1 MGDAS
6 AFSVMVGIGET
17 YFAAFALAVGTGKT
31 FAGLIATLPMLAGA
45 FLQLATPWAVRRF
58 GSHKYWVVTCA
69 SVQAASLLLM
79 PLAVLFVPQW
89 LTGGETSG
97 SGNLTPALWV
107 FLAATLYWGS
117 GLATGPAWNTWMEE
131 IIPRR
136 VRTRYFACRQRV
148 SQGLT
153 LLGFVVGGIALQA
166 GNAAGWLLP
175 AFVGIFIVGSLCRF
189 LSAGFL
195 SQQSEP
201 SRGRVEERSVSLGQL
216 LARTRGDVG
225 GRLVFYLLAVQT
237 AVQISGPYFTP
248 YMLSSERMS
257 YFNYM
262 LLIGVGFLG
271 KVIAL
276 PRWGRV
282 AQVAGARRLL
292 WIGGTAIVPIAALW
306 CFSDYFARWQMTL
319 PVNLFVVTFQ
329 WEISGKL
336 LYLFGVQLLSGITWA
351 AYELAMLLMFFEAIP
366 RQDRTS
372 VLTFYNFGNAMAMVV
387 GGLIGAA
394 ILQLGHESH
403 SAFLTLFAASSACR
417 LLTLV
422 FLYRAPNSAP
432 VNLQA
437 AMQPAVRV
445 VSVRPDN
452 GINRPILSSL
462 SDDATDAKE

>member
-1 MGDAS
+1 
-6 AFSVMVGIGET
+6 
-17 YFAAFALAVGTGKT
+17 
-31 FAGLIATLPMLAGA
+31 
-45 FLQLATPWAVRRF
+45 
-58 GSHKYWVVTCA
+58 
-69 SVQAASLLLM
+69 
-79 PLAVLFVPQW
+79 
-89 LTGGETSG
+89 
-97 SGNLTPALWV
+97 
-107 FLAATLYWGS
+107 
-117 GLATGPAWNTWMEE
+117 
-131 IIPRR
+131 
-136 VRTRYFACRQRV
+136 
-148 SQGLT
+148 
-153 LLGFVVGGIALQA
+153 
-166 GNAAGWLLP
+166 LP